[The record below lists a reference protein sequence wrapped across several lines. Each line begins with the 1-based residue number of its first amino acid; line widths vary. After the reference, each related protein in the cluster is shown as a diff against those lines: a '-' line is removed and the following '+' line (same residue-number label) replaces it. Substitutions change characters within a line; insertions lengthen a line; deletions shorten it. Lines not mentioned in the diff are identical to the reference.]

1 MSLYTE
7 LLYRPLLNALFFL
20 YNALPIHDMGLAII
34 LLTVLVRILVLAP
47 TLKTVRA
54 QSRLASLQPKVEA
67 LKKQFS
73 DNKEQLAK
81 ALMELYKQEKINPL
95 SSCLPLLLQLPLL
108 LALYHVFQAGLTVP
122 ANGTLYAFVTRP
134 QSISPLM
141 FGIMDLAKPNLILV
155 AATALAQYIQTKM
168 MPTNP
173 VPAGV
178 GSLGSD
184 ERTAS
189 LMNKQMLFLGPGLTL
204 IIGFSIP
211 SALILYW
218 LVSTVFQVGIQWY
231 GLRPSRSNS

>member
-1 MSLYTE
+1 MFLYTE

-34 LLTVLVRILVLAP
+34 LLTVFVKLLLLAP

-54 QSRLASLQPKVEA
+54 QSRLVSLQPKVEA

-81 ALMELYKQEKINPL
+81 ALMELYKQEKVNPL
-95 SSCLPLLLQLPLL
+95 SSCLPLLLQLPFL
-108 LALYHVFQAGLTVP
+108 LALYHVFQAGLVVP
-122 ANGTLYAFVTRP
+122 SNGTLYAFITQP
-134 QSISPLM
+134 ESISPLM
-141 FGIMDLAKPNLILV
+141 LGFMNLAKPNLILV
-155 AATALAQYIQTKM
+155 AITAAAQYIQTKM
-168 MPTNP
+168 MPTNL
-173 VPAGV
+173 VPASV
-178 GSLGSD
+178 GSAGSD

-189 LMNKQMLFLGPGLTL
+189 LMNRQMQFLGPGLTF

-231 GLRPSRSNS
+231 GMRGAVRK